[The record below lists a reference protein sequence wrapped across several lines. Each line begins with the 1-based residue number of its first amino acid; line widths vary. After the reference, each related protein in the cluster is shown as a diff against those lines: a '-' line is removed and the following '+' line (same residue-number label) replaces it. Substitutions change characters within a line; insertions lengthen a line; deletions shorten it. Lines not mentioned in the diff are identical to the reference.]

1 MKTIDTQ
8 VLFQPDSAEL
18 KFLPEGPY
26 TLDAD
31 RISWVGIQHGAES
44 SVGSINILDHTTGQ
58 NQSHELPGRPGFA
71 FPTNQPGV
79 FVAGAEQTVG
89 LFNTASGEWTPMVDN
104 VEQSVEGTVI
114 NDGLTFDG
122 NLLFGCKDLNFQDK
136 KAGLYLWRRSD
147 QSLHQLRA
155 DQICSNGKA
164 VRSKTGS
171 TYRILDI
178 DTPTKQVVEF
188 ELNLETASITSTKV
202 AVDLNHLDMFPD
214 GMILTPDASGVIIA
228 FYNPND
234 ADFGEAHQYN
244 LETGELETVWRC
256 AKAPQVT
263 CPQLVSVGDAVKLV
277 LTTAVEHM
285 PVERQAV
292 HTNSGCL
299 FVGETE
305 FSSVSDQPVFD
316 VPAW

>member
-1 MKTIDTQ
+1 MKTIDAQ
-8 VLFQPDSAEL
+8 VLFQPESAEL

-26 TLDAD
+26 TLDD
-31 RISWVGIQHGAES
+31 QRISWVSIQHGADS
-44 SVGSINILDHTTGQ
+44 AFGAINVLNLATGE
-58 NQSHELPGRPGFA
+58 NQTHVLPGRPGFA

-79 FVAGAEQTVG
+79 YVAGAESTVG
-89 LFNTASGEWTPMVDN
+89 LFNIASGEWTAIQDGIDR
-104 VEQSVEGTVI
+104 SVEGTVI

-122 NLLFGCKDLNFQDK
+122 NLLFGCKDLKFADK

-147 QSLHQLRA
+147 QSLHKLRS

-164 VRSKTGS
+164 VRAKDGS

-188 ELNLETASITSTKV
+188 ELDIESGSIGDPQV
-202 AVDLNHLDMFPD
+202 VVDLTDLDMFPD
-214 GMILTPDASGVIIA
+214 GMILTPDGSGVIIA

-234 ADFGEAHQYN
+234 AEFGEARQYG
-244 LETGELETVWRC
+244 LQSGELETIWRC
-256 AKAPQVT
+256 PKAPQVT
-263 CPQLVSVGDAVKLV
+263 CPQLVQVGNDIKLV

-285 PVERQAV
+285 PPERLAI
-292 HTNSGCL
+292 HTNSGRL
-299 FVGETE
+299 FIADTD
-305 FSSVSDQPVFD
+305 FSTVSDQPVFD